1 MSGRTQFSNSGR
13 KLVDGAAFGRAY
25 LHPVRDRPRLLVPSI
40 KRNKSGR
47 MSDLSTLQL
56 HRVEAEENSNADDA
70 DGEEEGGGDEED
82 GDDDAS
88 GGEGGGDEEDN
99 HAIEGEGGD
108 EEEDEAEAAEA

>member
-40 KRNKSGR
+40 KRSKSGR

-56 HRVEAEENSNADDA
+56 HRVEEDNSNADDA
-70 DGEEEGGGDEED
+70 DGEEGGGDEED

-99 HAIEGEGGD
+99 HAIKGEGGGEEDD
-108 EEEDEAEAAEA
+108 EEEAAEA